1 LVKAKSRRNKS
12 GRNKSRRNKSRR
24 NKSRR
29 LKGGSSPKSAI
40 LNRLKELEN
49 RSDTFDLGE
58 VLEQAN
64 DNKENTKIGNLLEK
78 INKNEDDD
86 EDLFLKVYRIG
97 MGKDRYEDADRLTK
111 NQYDLV
117 EKLIKLL

>member
-1 LVKAKSRRNKS
+1 MVKAKSRRNKS